1 MLDSISWS
9 DFILTLLAAAAVYY
23 TTILLLFYSR
33 DLLQLVRGRS
43 QASEQS
49 NVSLPDQEELN
60 LIGETRHAPASDRE
74 DDLRVDESTQIVSQD
89 EEREEGAAW
98 ESDPIVTNPLH
109 RSFSQLVEEVNALA
123 YIITQN
129 SKEEV
134 SLLFET
140 LLSRYPQLAKA
151 HYQASINQFIIEA
164 CDQYGAMKL
173 THADIDAWWAHAL
186 DNNQHS

>member
-1 MLDSISWS
+1 MLESISWS
-9 DFILTLLAAAAVYY
+9 DFILALVAAAAVYY

-33 DLLQLVRGRS
+33 DLLQLLRS
-43 QASEQS
+43 RNAHAEQS
-49 NVSLPDQEELN
+49 NPEPLETEEVN
-60 LIGETRHAPASDRE
+60 LIGDTRTTPLTDDAE
-74 DDLRVDESTQIVSQD
+74 DQRIDESSQIISG
-89 EEREEGAAW
+89 EEDVQEDTMW
-98 ESDPIVTNPLH
+98 DSDPIVTNPLH

-164 CDQYGAMKL
+164 CEQYGQMKL
-173 THADIDAWWAHAL
+173 THADIDGWWAHAL
-186 DNNQHS
+186 TSNQHS